1 MPTEHAQTKASP
13 AKAGHRETVKVLTR
27 RTAQLAA
34 ANESLR
40 REIASRRSVEKS
52 LLAGEAHMKRMFA
65 SSQRMQQELR
75 QLSRRLLSVQEEER
89 KRISRELHDVVAQ
102 ALSGINLQLTLLR
115 KRSMAGATDLR
126 NKIDTAQSRVREAVD
141 LVHRFA
147 QDLRPTVLDDLGLL
161 PAVRSQLK
169 LVAAETGLQ
178 VKLTGPA
185 DIEDLGLEERT
196 VLYRIFQQS
205 LNNIVQHAKATRVA
219 VRVKRRA
226 GAVLMVIEDDGQGFR
241 PHRGTEADKVSHLG
255 LLGMRERAEMVG
267 GTFSV
272 SSKPGKS
279 TRIEVTL
286 PPKLEAGR
294 RKKPAAKVR
303 RGLG

>member
-1 MPTEHAQTKASP
+1 MPTEHVQTKVSRAE
-13 AKAGHRETVKVLTR
+13 AGHRDTVKVLTR

-34 ANESLR
+34 ANKSLR
-40 REIASRRSVEKS
+40 REIARRRAVEKS
-52 LLAGEAHMKRMFA
+52 LRAGEAHMTRLLA

-115 KRSMAGATDLR
+115 KRSMAGARDLR
-126 NKIDTAQSRVREAVD
+126 NKIDAAQSRVREAVE

-147 QDLRPTVLDDLGLL
+147 RDLRPTVLDDLGLL

-178 VKLTGPA
+178 VKLSSSAGV
-185 DIEDLGLEERT
+185 EDLGLEDRT

-205 LNNIVQHAKATRVA
+205 LNNIVRHAKATRVV
-219 VRVKRRA
+219 VRISRRA
-226 GAVLMVIEDDGQGFR
+226 GAILMVIEDDGQGFK
-241 PHRGTEADKVSHLG
+241 PHRGTQADKASHLG

-272 SSKPGKS
+272 ASEAGKA
-279 TRIEVTL
+279 TRIEVML
-286 PPKLEAGR
+286 PARSEAER
-294 RKKPAAKVR
+294 RKGPAAKVR
-303 RGLG
+303 RGLR